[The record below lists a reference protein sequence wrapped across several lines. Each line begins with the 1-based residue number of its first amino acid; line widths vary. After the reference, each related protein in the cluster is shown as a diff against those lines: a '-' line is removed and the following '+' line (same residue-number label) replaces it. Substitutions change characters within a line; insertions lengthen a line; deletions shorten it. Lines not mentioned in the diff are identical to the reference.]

1 MDDDEFL
8 DRLYQAWAKTTD
20 AGQAAWAAS
29 EDEGLGVWEVWSVEG
44 QDQKSPIV
52 SFANQADA
60 EFIAVVHSGLPALIR
75 RFREALD
82 EAERLDIEKDALTG
96 QLADTE
102 LALENSKGLH

>member
-8 DRLYQAWAKTTD
+8 DRLYQAWSKTTD
-20 AGQAAWAAS
+20 ADQAAWAAS

-44 QDQKSPIV
+44 QDRRSPIV
-52 SFANQADA
+52 SFSRQADA

-82 EAERLDIEKDALTG
+82 ESERLDIEKDTLTG

-102 LALENSKGLH
+102 LALQNIKDSR